1 MLGVVANKQSDN
13 AKFVYMGKWWNADR
27 TRCCNFRFG
36 IVADDNAEK
45 TDYNK
50 LSGISG
56 QMKIKTKS
64 TLPFEPE
71 DVIMFRGQKYNILLV
86 DGNRV
91 ESGEQAMSRFNVN
104 GNVPI
109 YLTLRKAG

>member
-13 AKFVYMGKWWNADR
+13 ARFVYIAKWTNADR
-27 TRCCNFRFG
+27 TKCSNFRFG
-36 IVADDNAEK
+36 IVTDDNSEK
-45 TDYNK
+45 TDFNK

-56 QMKIKTKS
+56 TMKIKTKS
-64 TLPFEPE
+64 TLPFAPE
-71 DVIMFRGQKYNILLV
+71 DVIMFRGQKYNIVIV

-91 ESGEQAMSRFNVN
+91 ESGEQAMSRFNIN